1 MTRGRT
7 ILSGVAGA
15 ILFAAAIGLASIS
28 NFAHGWL
35 AAFVFLSMIPIG
47 SLGLLLVHG
56 ISGGRWGG
64 DLVPV
69 LAPVARSMP
78 LFLLAFLPV
87 LIWRGAIYDWPS
99 HGVPVDVAR
108 YYLNPPFF
116 AARTIIAFVIWSLM
130 AWRNVWKTPLGA
142 GLGLVAHGIL
152 LTFVP
157 ADWILTLRPGSSS
170 AGVGLGFGIEQM
182 FAALAF
188 AALWP
193 QRVATPRA
201 NRDLAGLM
209 LTCLLATV
217 YFDYMQFIII
227 WYGNIPEKVSWFV
240 ARAYGVWPLIAF
252 ASFALGAAIPFLAIL
267 HPGVRANAGPLRV
280 LGVLVLTGI
289 ALHVA
294 WLTLPAFGY
303 LCAIPAILS
312 LLAILSI
319 AQAAQPWF
327 QAGRLRHG

>member
-1 MTRGRT
+1 MTRAWI
-7 ILSGVAGA
+7 ILCGV
-15 ILFAAAIGLASIS
+15 AAAILIVATIGVFSPS

-69 LAPVARSMP
+69 LAPVARALP

-87 LIWRGAIYDWPS
+87 LIWRSAIYDWPS
-99 HGVPVDVAR
+99 HGVPPDVAR

-116 AARTIIAFVIWSLM
+116 AARTIIALLIWSLM
-130 AWRNVWKTPLGA
+130 AWRNVWRTPLGA
-142 GLGLVAHGIL
+142 GLGLVVHGIL
-152 LTFVP
+152 LTFIP
-157 ADWILTLRPGSSS
+157 ADWILTLRPISSS
-170 AGVGLGFGIEQM
+170 TGVGLGFGIEQM

-193 QRVATPRA
+193 QRAATPRA
-201 NRDLAGLM
+201 NRDLAGVM

-227 WYGNIPEKVSWFV
+227 WYGNIPEKVSWYV
-240 ARAYGVWPLIAF
+240 ARGYGVWPLIAF
-252 ASFALGAAIPFLAIL
+252 ISFMLGAAIPFLAIL
-267 HPGVRANAGPLRV
+267 HPAVRANARPLRV
-280 LGVLVLTGI
+280 LGILVLTGI

-303 LCAIPAILS
+303 LCAVPAMLSIFAIL
-312 LLAILSI
+312 LI
-319 AQAAQPWF
+319 AQAARPWLEP
-327 QAGRLRHG
+327 AGWRHG